1 MPGKSVARAGRDNG
15 KGCLLLL
22 TGALFAGCRPCRYL
36 FSCSGHDTSCHFVYR
51 TIPAYGCHD
60 IKPKVSRRQRKTP
73 RVILAFGMSK
83 FTMEKGAV
91 EIAPDVTLEGT
102 FVATTGNRSEEH
114 TSELQSLMRSSYA
127 VFCLKKKKKK
137 KMS

>member
-60 IKPKVSRRQRKTP
+60 IKPKVSRRQRKPT
-73 RVILAFGMSK
+73 RVNLDFGMSK
-83 FTMEKGAV
+83 FIREKGAD
-91 EIAPDVTLEGT
+91 EIALEDKLGGI
-102 FVATTGNRSEEH
+102 F
-114 TSELQSLMRSSYA
+114 
-127 VFCLKKKKKK
+127 LK
-137 KMS
+137 

>member
-83 FTMEKGAV
+83 FIMEKGAV
-91 EIAPDVTLEGT
+91 EIAPDDTLEGT
-102 FVATTGNRSEEH
+102 FRSEERRVGKECVS
-114 TSELQSLMRSSYA
+114 TCRSRWSPTH
-127 VFCLKKKKKK
+127 
-137 KMS
+137 